1 MRNLWLNKNAFYNNT
16 NKILSTFIIFMVIR
30 RSLTPE
36 NRKRLLTKPHIKF
49 IKGSHIN
56 PNNNVTS
63 CFIIPNFV

>member
-1 MRNLWLNKNAFYNNT
+1 MKNLWLNKNAFYSNT

-49 IKGSHIN
+49 IRVPH
-56 PNNNVTS
+56 
-63 CFIIPNFV
+63 